1 MAGKFAE
8 PTTEEHDEVYLA
20 NLKYCAKELQER
32 DMIGLIEPINK
43 YALPGYFLNNY
54 DKGKGVII
62 VIISGFISSF
72 LYLWSC
78 CEELPPWHTILS
90 GLDMMFIVLWSDE
103 CWLEMNLLK

>member
-8 PTTEEHDEVYLA
+8 PTTEEHDEVYVA

-62 VIISGFISSF
+62 IIISGFISSF
-72 LYLWSC
+72 YFCGVVVVVESFHHGKQSYQAW
-78 CEELPPWHTILS
+78 I
-90 GLDMMFIVLWSDE
+90 
-103 CWLEMNLLK
+103 

>member
-8 PTTEEHDEVYLA
+8 PTTEEHDEVYVA

-62 VIISGFISSF
+62 IIISGFISFYICGVVVVVKNFHHGKQS
-72 LYLWSC
+72 YQAW
-78 CEELPPWHTILS
+78 I
-90 GLDMMFIVLWSDE
+90 
-103 CWLEMNLLK
+103 